1 MILDIPYYS
10 QMVDTKNPDWK
21 DRSCGIAALKM
32 LLDFYK
38 PTNLTIDDL
47 YKKGL
52 EMEGFLEGV
61 GWYHHSLA
69 LIAKSLGY
77 GAITRSWNIP
87 EQSLQHLKERG
98 FEKQDLEII
107 NRQQMEEGL
116 LTLKEE
122 LSQNHPVIVSL
133 PKGFKKGESGH
144 LVVLIG
150 FDNKGFI
157 INDPYFGEK
166 IQLDFEKFK
175 AIWGKRAI
183 IIYPQ

>member
-1 MILDIPYYS
+1 MILNVAYYS
-10 QMVDTKNPDWK
+10 QISDTKNPAWK

-32 LLDFYK
+32 VLDFYR
-38 PTNLTIDDL
+38 PTDISIDDL
-47 YKKGL
+47 YQKGL
-52 EMEGFLEGV
+52 SIGGFLEGV

-69 LIAKSLGY
+69 LLAKSFGY
-77 GAITRSWNIP
+77 QAITRSWNIP

-98 FEKQDLEII
+98 FEKHDLEII

-157 INDPYFGEK
+157 INDF
-166 IQLDFEKFK
+166 DFVV
-175 AIWGKRAI
+175 
-183 IIYPQ
+183 YCL